1 MPPKPVNLKNNWLDF
16 SIFVLILLLN
26 LFWLPT
32 FSFWNIYPSPFFSSR
47 NRQLLDFKSP
57 PTPVIKM
64 SSAPT
69 VLADSYILVDVAT
82 NKILSSKNAS
92 QKIYPASTTKLATAL
107 TALNLYP
114 LDEIVTVNQTY
125 HEGKVM
131 ELKLGEK
138 ITVKS
143 LVTALLVNSANDSA
157 FTLADHY
164 QHGSSIGFV
173 EQMNLIT
180 NRYGLKHTNF
190 INVDGIH
197 HPNHFSTV
205 YDLSQLGRISIKN
218 PTLRELVK
226 IKDGLVSDVTNTIH
240 HPISSTNELLGVT
253 PEIIGLKTGWTPE
266 AKGCFI
272 GLLDINGHEVISVVA
287 QTDDR
292 FQDTKNLI
300 DWVKNNV
307 SWANH
312 QFEI

>member
-1 MPPKPVNLKNNWLDF
+1 
-16 SIFVLILLLN
+16 
-26 LFWLPT
+26 
-32 FSFWNIYPSPFFSSR
+32 
-47 NRQLLDFKSP
+47 
-57 PTPVIKM
+57 
-64 SSAPT
+64 
-69 VLADSYILVDVAT
+69 
-82 NKILSSKNAS
+82 
-92 QKIYPASTTKLATAL
+92 
-107 TALNLYP
+107 
-114 LDEIVTVNQTY
+114 
-125 HEGKVM
+125 M